1 MTKLHLI
8 FHITK
13 HFAPVSIHFV
23 VTLQAVNPLNMIRLY
38 LTRHGETLENASGTL
53 QGHLPGHLSPKGI
66 EQANALSAQLAD
78 THFDAVISSPL
89 QRALDTA
96 RILNEP
102 HGLDIVTTPLL
113 SERDWGSFTGM
124 KVADIRTSPDNFPPD
139 VESPS
144 SLQLRARNFLKFL
157 LDHFDGKTVLAVGH
171 GYFDRCIAAEIC
183 HKTPRDIPHW
193 GNTETRTFIVSHQTS
208 SSASFADDEASAD

>member
-13 HFAPVSIHFV
+13 HFTPIGILFV
-23 VTLQAVNPLNMIRLY
+23 VTLQAVKTLNMIRLY
-38 LTRHGETLENASGTL
+38 LTRHGETLENAAGTL
-53 QGHLPGHLSPKGI
+53 QGHLPGHLSTKGI
-66 EQANALSAQLAD
+66 EQAHALSAQLAD
-78 THFDAVISSPL
+78 IHFDAIISSPL
-89 QRALDTA
+89 QRAFDTA

-102 HGLDIVTTPLL
+102 HGLNIITTPLL

-124 KVADIRTSPDNFPPD
+124 KAADIHTSPDNFPSD

-157 LDHFDGKTVLAVGH
+157 LDHFNEQTVFAVGH

-183 HKTPRDIPHW
+183 HKTPRDIPRW
-193 GNTETRTFIVSHQTS
+193 GNTETRTFIVNNPTS